1 MLKIDYI
8 PVVRNFENER
18 IILASWPK
26 REHDLQKWDRN
37 LAGCRLLNYGQCQ
50 EMTEQCLQSFV
61 GRKG

>member
-1 MLKIDYI
+1 MLKIDCT

-18 IILASWPK
+18 IILASWPE

-37 LAGCRLLNYGQCQ
+37 LVGCRLLNYGQFR